1 MKLLK
6 IDNMKHYNT
15 LWVLCIFLSWTN
27 LNAQTLDV
35 NFTGNTGNCG
45 AYIGV
50 SETQT
55 IAQSFTAGM
64 SGYLTSVKVGLST
77 EACTLTDVMHCKA
90 NIYDGT
96 CADNVITSE
105 DFTVPTGLSLSMFQ
119 INFETPVYIVSGQVY
134 TLELSVISGQDCYND
149 LMMSRIMPVFGRW
162 HLENP
167 DNCGGEYAGGTA
179 YEPGCSAGNYD
190 LYIQT
195 YVSESVNILAT
206 SFEHVLLIYPNPTKE
221 NVAIDLGSVFDT
233 SEISITDVNGKLIY
247 TKVFTNSK
255 NLYFSIKEPAGIYII
270 SVKAGDKQA
279 AIRLIKE

>member
-1 MKLLK
+1 
-6 IDNMKHYNT
+6 MKHYNT
-15 LWVLCIFLSWTN
+15 LWVLCIILSWTN

-55 IAQSFTAGM
+55 VAQSFTAGM

-77 EACTLTDVMHCKA
+77 DVCTLTDVMHCKA
-90 NIYDGT
+90 QIYDGT
-96 CADNVITSE
+96 CTNNVITRE
-105 DFTVPTGLSLSMFQ
+105 DFTIPTGLSLSMYQ
-119 INFETPVYIVSGQVY
+119 INFVTPVYIVSGQVY
-134 TLELSVISGQDCYND
+134 TLELSVISGQDCYQD
-149 LMMSRIMPVFGRW
+149 LMMSRTMPVFGRW

-167 DNCGGEYAGGTA
+167 DNCGGQYAGGTG

-195 YVSESVNILAT
+195 YISESVDIMTTN
-206 SFEHVLLIYPNPTKE
+206 FENKLIIYPNPTKE
-221 NVAIDLGSVFDT
+221 NVVIDLGSVFET
-233 SEISITDVNGKLIY
+233 SEVSIADINGKIIDKK
-247 TKVFTNSK
+247 TFRDSK
-255 NLYFSIKEPAGIYII
+255 SLNFSIKEPAGIYLI

-279 AIRLIKE
+279 SIRLVKE